1 MPADFTDIGIVDLD
15 RKTTWSR
22 AHSPTRDNIIESMA
36 AELPAIV
43 DAANGGADFARK
55 RNDWRARF
63 CAAPTTRAKES
74 DRDND

>member
-1 MPADFTDIGIVDLD
+1 MSADFTDFGSVDLD

-22 AHSPTRDNIIESMA
+22 AHSPMRDNIIESMA

-43 DAANGGADFARK
+43 GAANAGADFASK
-55 RNDWRARF
+55 RNDWRARI

-74 DRDND
+74 DRGND